1 MSGRQSF
8 VCQECGCRVSPGS
21 FRARCPECDGKLG
34 IGETARARTE

>member
-34 IGETARARTE
+34 TGGARRRAE